1 MVNAIGSHVRRAG
14 PKQGRRRIPPTA
26 RLNRAMRKA
35 RSMIRQA
42 AAEEPPIT
50 ARLAVEDGP
59 GFAASVSGGRIKV
72 STGVVERLDQ
82 LWSQLWPTAL
92 LADARGATSPAG
104 CADLSL
110 TWLLLHELM
119 HVRLR
124 HHRLLDSARLVE
136 VGTPDDVRRA
146 PAAALGEL
154 LDPSRLSRCL
164 ELQADD
170 DASRVLLGAYDEAD
184 ASAFRVR
191 AVAIFVVMAL
201 IERENARLGN
211 RNVTHPAA
219 VTRLFMLMATMM
231 TVWGDGQ
238 VERDIRDDGHTYI
251 PASALPEDRFE
262 AYRQTVFRPLLSDV
276 TLVVAAAGAMTFI
289 DDLQDEG
296 PLLRD
301 LTTALFEP
309 ALSSEL
315 LATQAAREWLD
326 LAPTNQKVLRFLG
339 YI

>member
-1 MVNAIGSHVRRAG
+1 MRQARA
-14 PKQGRRRIPPTA
+14 
-26 RLNRAMRKA
+26 L
-35 RSMIRQA
+35 IRQA
-42 AAEEPPIT
+42 AGGVPRVA
-50 ARLAVEDGP
+50 AGLAVEAGP
-59 GFAASVSGGRIKV
+59 GFAASVSGGRIRV

-92 LADARGATSPAG
+92 LAGARGGASPTD

-124 HHRLLDSARLVE
+124 HHRLLNSNRLVE
-136 VGTPDDVRRA
+136 IGKPDDVQRE
-146 PAAALGEL
+146 PAAALGGL

-170 DASRVLLGAYDEAD
+170 DASRVFLGAYDEAE
-184 ASAFRVR
+184 AAAFRVR

-201 IERENARLGN
+201 IERENDRLGN
-211 RNVTHPAA
+211 RSITHPAA

-231 TVWGDGQ
+231 TIWGDGDAD
-238 VERDIRDDGHTYI
+238 RDIRDDGHAYI
-251 PASALPEDRFE
+251 PASALPDDRFE
-262 AYRQTVFRPLLSDV
+262 AYQEKVFRPVLDDAA
-276 TLVVAAAGAMTFI
+276 LVVTAAGAVTFL

-309 ALSSEL
+309 ALSPDL
-315 LATQAAREWLD
+315 LATHAAREWLD

>member
-1 MVNAIGSHVRRAG
+1 
-14 PKQGRRRIPPTA
+14 
-26 RLNRAMRKA
+26 MRKA
-35 RSMIRQA
+35 RSLIRQA
-42 AAEEPPIT
+42 AAEESPIV

-59 GFAASVSGGRIKV
+59 GFAASVSGGRIRV

-92 LADARGATSPAG
+92 LAGARGGASPTD

-124 HHRLLDSARLVE
+124 HHRLLNSIRLVE
-136 VGTPDDVRRA
+136 IGTPDDVQRE
-146 PAAALGEL
+146 PAAALGGL

-170 DASRVLLGAYDEAD
+170 DASRVLLGPYDGAEAND
-184 ASAFRVR
+184 FRVR
-191 AVAIFVVMAL
+191 AVAVFVVMAL
-201 IERENARLGN
+201 IERENDHLGN
-211 RNVTHPAA
+211 RNITHPAA

-231 TVWGDGQ
+231 TVWGDGDA
-238 VERDIRDDGHTYI
+238 ERDIRNDGHIYI
-251 PASALPEDRFE
+251 KGDALPEDRFD
-262 AYRQTVFRPLLSDV
+262 AYQQTVFRPLLSDV
-276 TLVVAAAGAMTFI
+276 ALVVAAAGAVTFI
-289 DDLQDEG
+289 DDLKDEG

-309 ALSSEL
+309 ELSPDL
-315 LATQAAREWLD
+315 LATNAAREWLD

>member
-1 MVNAIGSHVRRAG
+1 
-14 PKQGRRRIPPTA
+14 
-26 RLNRAMRKA
+26 
-35 RSMIRQA
+35 MIQQA
-42 AAEEPPIT
+42 AADGPPIV

-59 GFAASVSGGRIKV
+59 GFAASVSGRRITV
-72 STGVVERLDQ
+72 SIGVVERLDQ

-92 LADARGATSPAG
+92 LAGARGATSPED

-124 HHRLLDSARLVE
+124 HHRLLSSNRLVE
-136 VGTPDDVRRA
+136 IGTPDDVRRE
-146 PAAALGEL
+146 PAAALGGL

-170 DASRVLLGAYDEAD
+170 DASRVFLGAYDEAD
-184 ASAFRVR
+184 AAAFRVR

-201 IERENARLGN
+201 IERENDRLGN
-211 RNVTHPAA
+211 RNVSHPAA

-231 TVWGDGQ
+231 TIWGDGDA
-238 VERDIRDDGHTYI
+238 ERDIRDDGHTYI
-251 PASALPEDRFE
+251 KGDALPDDRFE
-262 AYRQTVFRPLLSDV
+262 AYLRTVFRPLLNDV
-276 TLVVAAAGAMTFI
+276 TLVVTAAGATTFI

-301 LTTALFEP
+301 LRTALFEP
-309 ALSSEL
+309 ALSPQL
-315 LATQAAREWLD
+315 LATQAAKEWLD

>member
-1 MVNAIGSHVRRAG
+1 
-14 PKQGRRRIPPTA
+14 
-26 RLNRAMRKA
+26 
-35 RSMIRQA
+35 MIRQA
-42 AAEEPPIT
+42 AAEEPRIA
-50 ARLAVEDGP
+50 ARLAVEDEP
-59 GFAASVSGGRIKV
+59 GFAASVSRGRISV
-72 STGVVERLDQ
+72 STGVVDRLDQ
-82 LWSQLWPTAL
+82 LWSLLWLTPL
-92 LADARGATSPAG
+92 LAGARGGMSPADG
-104 CADLSL
+104 ADLSL

-124 HHRLLDSARLVE
+124 HHSLLSSTRLVE
-136 VGTPDDVRRA
+136 IGTPDDVRQE
-146 PAAALGEL
+146 PAAALGGL
-154 LDPSRLSRCL
+154 LDSSCLSRCL

-170 DASRVLLGAYDEAD
+170 DASRVFLGTYEEAD
-184 ASAFRVR
+184 AAAFRVR

-211 RNVTHPAA
+211 RNVTHPVA

-231 TVWGDGQ
+231 TIWGDGQ
-238 VERDIRDDGHTYI
+238 AERDIRDDGHAYI

-262 AYRQTVFRPLLSDV
+262 AYRQTVFRPVLSDAA
-276 TLVVAAAGAMTFI
+276 LIISAAGASTFI

-301 LTTALFEP
+301 LRTALFEP
-309 ALSSEL
+309 QLSPDL

>member
-1 MVNAIGSHVRRAG
+1 
-14 PKQGRRRIPPTA
+14 
-26 RLNRAMRKA
+26 MRKA
-35 RSMIRQA
+35 RTMLRQA
-42 AAEEPPIT
+42 AGEAPRVAAKLIVENEP
-50 ARLAVEDGP
+50 D
-59 GFAASVSGGRIKV
+59 FAASVTGEDGRIRI
-72 STGVVERLDQ
+72 STGAVQRLDN
-82 LWSQLWPTAL
+82 LWSLLWPTAL
-92 LADARGATSPAG
+92 LAGARGATSPAG

-124 HHRLLDSARLVE
+124 HHRLLNGARLVE
-136 VGTPDDVRRA
+136 VGTPNDVRQE
-146 PAAALGEL
+146 PVAALGML

-170 DASRVLLGAYDEAD
+170 DASRVFLGAYDEAD
-184 ASAFRVR
+184 AADFRAR

-231 TVWGDGQ
+231 TVWGDA
-238 VERDIRDDGHTYI
+238 EADRDIRDDGHAYI
-251 PASALPEDRFE
+251 PASALPADRLDTYLE
-262 AYRQTVFRPLLSDV
+262 TVFRPVLNDAALIIS
-276 TLVVAAAGAMTFI
+276 AAGATTFI

-301 LTTALFEP
+301 LTTVLFEP
-309 ALSSEL
+309 ELSPDL
-315 LATQAAREWLD
+315 LTTQAAKEWLD
-326 LAPTNQKVLRFLG
+326 LAPTNQKLLRFLG

>member
-1 MVNAIGSHVRRAG
+1 
-14 PKQGRRRIPPTA
+14 
-26 RLNRAMRKA
+26 MRKA

-42 AAEEPPIT
+42 AAEESPIV

-59 GFAASVSGGRIKV
+59 RFAASVSGGRISV
-72 STGVVERLDQ
+72 SSGVVERLDG

-92 LADARGATSPAG
+92 LAGARGATSPTD

-119 HVRLR
+119 HVRLQ
-124 HHRLLDSARLVE
+124 HNRLLDSNRLVE
-136 VGTPDDVRRA
+136 IGKPDGVQRE
-146 PAAALGEL
+146 PAAALGGL

-170 DASRVLLGAYDEAD
+170 DASRVFLGSYDEAD
-184 ASAFRVR
+184 AAAFRVR
-191 AVAIFVVMAL
+191 AVAVFVVMAL
-201 IERENARLGN
+201 IERENDRLGN
-211 RNVTHPAA
+211 RNITHPAA
-219 VTRLFMLMATMM
+219 VARLFMLMATMM
-231 TVWGDGQ
+231 TIWGDGDA
-238 VERDIRDDGHTYI
+238 ERDIRNDGHTYI
-251 PASALPEDRFE
+251 PASALPADRFE
-262 AYRQTVFRPLLSDV
+262 AYQEKVFRPVLDDAA
-276 TLVVAAAGAMTFI
+276 LVVTAADAVTFI

-301 LTTALFEP
+301 LRTALFEP
-309 ALSSEL
+309 ALSPQL
-315 LATQAAREWLD
+315 LATQAAKEWLD